1 MKTDENRHGSKGHGR
16 AGWAWM
22 SGVSL
27 LGAVALWPGTV
38 RAAPAPA
45 TSGASA
51 PAKRASAGPGT
62 APSKRPSAVAAPRLR
77 ARVHAAR
84 PSVKSP
90 ANVVPKAR
98 AKAGKKNRAWSLNK
112 PGSVVGFFP
121 SFEIGFVAPMAHH
134 ITLGRDGSRVDYIRE
149 GGQDNLFFFWR
160 IQAQLAFRQRH
171 IVTAL
176 YQPLNL
182 VSTDVN
188 NRDITVSGLT
198 FPAGTPMSFR
208 YGFDFYRL
216 TYHYVWGPWK
226 GFSFGIGGG
235 LQLRNATIDFTS
247 ADGTLS
253 RTNRNIGPVPL
264 IKIWQRYQPLDYFW
278 MEFEFDGFWAGDK
291 IVNGSTTKV
300 EGAIVDMSL
309 RVGFEIT
316 SFLDTY
322 LNVRYLGGGA
332 EGIGKPKEYSDGY
345 TKNWIHTLI
354 FSLGV
359 RIK

>member
-1 MKTDENRHGSKGHGR
+1 MKINQNRLEHVGR
-16 AGWAWM
+16 NRSAKTIL
-22 SGVSL
+22 SGVL
-27 LGAVALWPGTV
+27 LVGAVILW
-38 RAAPAPA
+38 
-45 TSGASA
+45 SGALQ
-51 PAKRASAGPGT
+51 
-62 APSKRPSAVAAPRLR
+62 AAPRLPDKDY
-77 ARVHAAR
+77 AAR
-84 PSVKSP
+84 SSVKSP
-90 ANVVPKAR
+90 AVAAPKAK
-98 AKAGKKNRAWSLNK
+98 AKVSKKKRGWSLNK
-112 PGSVVGFFP
+112 PGAMVAFFP
-121 SFEIGFVAPMAHH
+121 TFEIGFVAPMAHH
-134 ITLGRDGSRVDYIRE
+134 VTFGQDGSRVDYIRE
-149 GGQDNLFFFWR
+149 GGQDNLFLFWR
-160 IQAQLAFRQRH
+160 IQAQLAFKKRH

-182 VSTDVN
+182 ETTDVN

-216 TYHYVWGPWK
+216 TYHYVFGPWK
-226 GFSFGIGGG
+226 GFSIGVGGG
-235 LQLRNATIDFTS
+235 LQLRNATINFTS
-247 ADGTLS
+247 ADGSLS
-253 RTNRNIGPVPL
+253 RTNRDIGPVPL

-316 SFLDTY
+316 SFLDAY
-322 LNVRYLGGGA
+322 FNVRYLGGGA
-332 EGIGKPKEYSDGY
+332 EGYGDPKEYNDGY

-359 RIK
+359 RLK

>member
-1 MKTDENRHGSKGHGR
+1 
-16 AGWAWM
+16 
-22 SGVSL
+22 
-27 LGAVALWPGTV
+27 
-38 RAAPAPA
+38 
-45 TSGASA
+45 
-51 PAKRASAGPGT
+51 
-62 APSKRPSAVAAPRLR
+62 
-77 ARVHAAR
+77 
-84 PSVKSP
+84 VK
-90 ANVVPKAR
+90 
-98 AKAGKKNRAWSLNK
+98 AKANDKDKAGNKKRGWSLNK
-112 PGSVVGFFP
+112 PGSMVGFFP

-134 ITLGRDGSRVDYIRE
+134 ITFGRDGSRVDYIRE
-149 GGQDNLFFFWR
+149 GGQDNLFLFWR

-182 VSTDVN
+182 LSTDVN

-198 FPAGTPMSFR
+198 FPAGTPMTFR

-226 GFSFGIGGG
+226 GFSIGVGGG

-264 IKIWQRYQPLDYFW
+264 IKIWQRYQPLDFFW

-291 IVNGSTTKV
+291 IINGSTNKV

-316 SFLDTY
+316 TFLDAY

-332 EGIGKPKEYSDGY
+332 EGISKPKEYSDGY

>member
-1 MKTDENRHGSKGHGR
+1 M
-16 AGWAWM
+16 AWM
-22 SGVSL
+22 SGASL
-27 LGAVALWPGTV
+27 LGVAIVWSGAIH
-38 RAAPAPA
+38 AAPTTAADGAKAKATAPA
-45 TSGASA
+45 RTSDSAKGPRTGPVTA
-51 PAKRASAGPGT
+51 PAKRPA
-62 APSKRPSAVAAPRLR
+62 KAATPRLR
-77 ARVHAAR
+77 AQDYPAK
-84 PSVKSP
+84 KSAKP
-90 ANVVPKAR
+90 RAQKVPKSMVR
-98 AKAGKKNRAWSLNK
+98 APKKKRSWSLNK
-112 PGSVVGFFP
+112 RGAVVGFFP
-121 SFEIGFVAPMAHH
+121 SFEIGFLAPMAHH
-134 ITLGRDGSRVDYIRE
+134 VQFGRDGSRVDYVRE

-160 IQAQLAFRQRH
+160 IQTQLAFKQRH

-182 VSTDVN
+182 VTTDVN
-188 NRDITVSGLT
+188 NRDITVNGLT
-198 FPAGTPMSFR
+198 FPAGTPMNFR

-226 GFSFGIGGG
+226 GFSIGVGGG

-247 ADGTLS
+247 ADGTLGRS
-253 RTNRNIGPVPL
+253 NRNIGPVPL

-291 IVNGSTTKV
+291 IVNGSTNKV

-309 RVGFEIT
+309 RFGFEIT
-316 SFLDTY
+316 SFLDSY

-332 EGIGKPKEYSDGY
+332 EGISDPKEYSDGY